1 MTEMLEKAIAELRS
15 LPESEHD
22 WAADNVRF
30 ILSERERGPDYELT
44 PEQIEEIKQTV
55 AELDSGRM
63 QLLSVEE
70 TEEMWRRL
78 GV

>member
-15 LPESEHD
+15 LPESEHG

-44 PEQIEEIKQTV
+44 PEQIEEVRQTLEGLENGTERLATDEEV
-55 AELDSGRM
+55 AA
-63 QLLSVEE
+63 
-70 TEEMWRRL
+70 MWRRL

>member
-1 MTEMLEKAIAELRS
+1 MTEMLEKAIAELR
-15 LPESEHD
+15 LRPDDEQD
-22 WAADNVRF
+22 VAAEALLAFLARD
-30 ILSERERGPDYELT
+30 EPPDYVLT